1 MVMKNLKSN
10 EVIHLI
16 QRKVSLKKQLREF
29 KANGE
34 EQKTKMIELL
44 IQDIE
49 DQLQKRPLSKNL

>member
-1 MVMKNLKSN
+1 MKNLKSN

>member
-1 MVMKNLKSN
+1 MVMKNLQSN

-16 QRKVSLKKQLREF
+16 QRKVLLKKQLREF

>member
-1 MVMKNLKSN
+1 MKNLQSN

-16 QRKVSLKKQLREF
+16 QRKVLLKKQLREF

>member
-1 MVMKNLKSN
+1 MVMKNLQSN

-16 QRKVSLKKQLREF
+16 QRKILLKKQLREF
-29 KANGE
+29 KALGE

-49 DQLQKRPLSKNL
+49 DQLQKRPLAKNF